1 MNINEVCITD
11 TLFKN
16 YLKTFIGKNN
26 SLNKY
31 IDWFDDFKIYIS
43 EMTDEYMYVSLFKN
57 NVLCFC
63 AHYFFDYLEPITFT
77 CND

>member
-1 MNINEVCITD
+1 
-11 TLFKN
+11 
-16 YLKTFIGKNN
+16 
-26 SLNKY
+26 
-31 IDWFDDFKIYIS
+31 
-43 EMTDEYMYVSLFKN
+43 MTDEYMYVSLFKN